1 MVSFQRNLP
10 PAIKEII
17 APTEFLDDEDF
28 QWQMVDSKM
37 THDYASILLL
47 CSLLMI
53 VVVIL

>member
-1 MVSFQRNLP
+1 MTHFHINYP

-17 APTEFLDDEDF
+17 APAEYLADEDF

-37 THDYASILLL
+37 THDYASVLLI

-53 VVVIL
+53 MVVIL